1 MLKHIKYNPIKVNL
15 FLYYVKYAEILN
27 KEVLNKSNEIKT
39 SFPHFM

>member
-1 MLKHIKYNPIKVNL
+1 MLKHIKYKPIKVNL
-15 FLYYVKYAEILN
+15 FLYSVKNAEILN